1 MPENTVTTAEPMV
14 TTTEEKSLL
23 DKLKSQ
29 FKDECDGVT
38 TYSELAEV
46 MERMYPDKPYANVFR
61 QIALDEYKHKK
72 YVMELLDE
80 MHAFMPDDMRSMWKK
95 AEEHYERIRSGR

>member
-1 MPENTVTTAEPMV
+1 MPEEMV
-14 TTTEEKSLL
+14 IKTEEKTLL
-23 DKLKSQ
+23 DKLKDQ

-38 TYSELAEV
+38 TYAELAEV
-46 MERMYPDKPYANVFR
+46 IGRMYPDKPYASNLR

-80 MHAFMPDDMRSMWKK
+80 MHAFMPDEMRKMWLE
-95 AEEHYERIRSGR
+95 AEEHYKRIREGR

>member
-1 MPENTVTTAEPMV
+1 MPE
-14 TTTEEKSLL
+14 EKTLL
-23 DKLKSQ
+23 DKLKDL

-46 MERMYPDKPYANVFR
+46 MERMYPNERYADCLR

-72 YVMELLDE
+72 YVMELLEE
-80 MHAFMPDDMRSMWKK
+80 MHAFMPDDMKK
-95 AEEHYERIRSGR
+95 IWQEAEEHYNKIRAGK

>member
-1 MPENTVTTAEPMV
+1 MA
-14 TTTEEKSLL
+14 EEKTLL
-23 DKLKSQ
+23 DKLKDQ

-46 MERMYPDKPYANVFR
+46 MERMYPDKPYANALR
-61 QIALDEYKHKK
+61 QIAIDEYRHKK

-80 MHAFMPDDMRSMWKK
+80 MHAFMPDDMMS
-95 AEEHYERIRSGR
+95 